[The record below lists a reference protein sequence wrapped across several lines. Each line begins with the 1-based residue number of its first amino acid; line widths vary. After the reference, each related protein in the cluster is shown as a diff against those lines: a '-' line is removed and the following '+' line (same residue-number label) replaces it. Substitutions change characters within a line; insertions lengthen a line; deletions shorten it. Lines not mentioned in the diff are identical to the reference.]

1 VKVISYDTSD
11 NSTESQPIML
21 IVDNTGSYPQAV
33 NITSI
38 TYTLTEMTITW
49 NQSVDSDFDH
59 YELLV
64 SDSEDGDKTL
74 IATVAELDN
83 TTLVLTDFDPTQPRW
98 YWLGVSDTLGL
109 KIVGT
114 GYYVLDEYPTQVE
127 LYPVNYYNGSFILQ
141 WSQNEEDDFSTYT
154 IEEISYEDTSNV
166 EIIFSTDEREITE
179 HTIDNIPDNLRK
191 YYKIK
196 VTDDWGLVTSS
207 NLMLASSYQ
216 KILFTNINTVGLYT
230 MDVDGINERLLTTGS
245 INEFTKPVCTS
256 DGQTIV
262 FEDDYT
268 LYSVNINGTER
279 TQLTPHYNS
288 IRGMDI
294 LIDDSKIVFVA
305 YDKIMIMNLDG
316 TELTQLTDGD
326 DSYPRFSSNG
336 NDIVFQRHNDIY
348 MIDISGGNLQQ
359 LTDAPNEDKHPE
371 FSPNGMEIVFVSERY
386 SQDGWENY
394 WLEEIFVMEID
405 GDNQT
410 RLTFSDA
417 QPTGANKR
425 EYPQYSHDGTK
436 ILFTSYEGVLLM
448 DNDGSNM
455 LNIYGYSGDQSAT
468 FNSDG
473 SKVAFSYLGNIFIYD
488 ISSNTSTELG
498 EGKYPM
504 FLP

>member
-1 VKVISYDTSD
+1 
-11 NSTESQPIML
+11 ML

-114 GYYVLDEYPTQVE
+114 GYYVIDEYPTQVE

-141 WSQNEEDDFSTYT
+141 WSQNGDDDFSTYT

-166 EIIFSTDEREITE
+166 EIIFSTNEREITE

-207 NLMLASSYQ
+207 NLILASSYH
-216 KILFTNINTVGLYT
+216 KILFTDINRHDLYV
-230 MDVDGINERLLTTGS
+230 MDVDGINERFVHAVDGVG
-245 INEFTKPVCTS
+245 INNLVFTS
-256 DGQTIV
+256 DGQTIIFV
-262 FEDDYT
+262 DDGKI
-268 LYSVNINGTER
+268 YSIEITGFNR
-279 TQLTPHYNS
+279 TQLTEQYNN
-288 IRGMDI
+288 IRGLDI
-294 LIDDSKIVFVA
+294 SPDDSKIVFIA
-305 YDKIMIMNLDG
+305 NYDIMIMSLDG
-316 TELTQLTDGD
+316 TGLTQLSNNQYNELPTFTPDGNNIL
-326 DSYPRFSSNG
+326 YHMEY
-336 NDIVFQRHNDIY
+336 DIFR
-348 MIDISGGNLQQ
+348 IDINGSNVQQ
-359 LTDAPNEDKHPE
+359 LTDAPNDDKHPE
-371 FSPNGMEIVFVSERY
+371 FSPDGMEIVFVSERY

-417 QPTGANKR
+417 QPTGGNKR

-436 ILFTSYEGVLLM
+436 ILFTSHEGVLLM

-488 ISSNTSTELG
+488 ISSKTSTELG